1 MSGLGLGLGTGLGLS
16 RPPSGGSGPPPA
28 ADPSMLTETSD
39 HLLLEDG
46 SLLLL
51 E

>member
-1 MSGLGLGLGTGLGLS
+1 MRLLRTHFYCLAVVVATGALL
-16 RPPSGGSGPPPA
+16 
-28 ADPSMLTETSD
+28 LETAD

-51 E
+51 G